1 LYDHLYLLSV
11 AAMMARREL
20 SMLAIDVTEKM
31 LLEEEERRTRA
42 ACGRRSLV
50 SLLEPAL
57 GASPLSASLL
67 PVRRQCSSNAKFQV
81 FAMDNLS

>member
-1 LYDHLYLLSV
+1 LYLLSV

-42 ACGRRSLV
+42 GCGRRSLV
-50 SLLEPAL
+50 SLLEPGL
-57 GASPLSASLL
+57 CASLL
-67 PVRRQCSSNAKFQV
+67 
-81 FAMDNLS
+81 

>member
-1 LYDHLYLLSV
+1 
-11 AAMMARREL
+11 MMARREL

-42 ACGRRSLV
+42 GCGRRSLV

-67 PVRRQCSSNAKFQV
+67 PVRRQCSSNVKFQV